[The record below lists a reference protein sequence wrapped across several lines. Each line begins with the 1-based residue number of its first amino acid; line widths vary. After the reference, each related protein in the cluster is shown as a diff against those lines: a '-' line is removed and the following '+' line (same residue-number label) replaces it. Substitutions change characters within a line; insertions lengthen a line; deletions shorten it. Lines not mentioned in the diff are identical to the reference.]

1 MTLIALLI
9 GLIIERLAT
18 QIFHWRR
25 MRWLDRIIDKGFSLS
40 ARVANWPALIPV
52 IVLIVAL
59 ALPVAAVTIV
69 LVDRLFGFPH
79 LILAVVVLFFSL
91 GPNDIGEEVN
101 EYCSALEDGDD
112 ERIDQTARA
121 LVENALPDDPLERI
135 RCVEEAVCIQA
146 NNRLFAVIFWF
157 VLLGPLGP
165 LGAWAYRVTDLVR
178 RRAVFQTGR
187 DESGASLMEPL
198 RDAAVAVH
206 GWLAWIPAR
215 LTAIGYAV
223 AGHFDAALAAW
234 RTGSDAPVGTT
245 SENSERLLARVGA
258 WGTWRDRG
266 QAAGIQVAADMG
278 RYHRG
283 DDLVR
288 LDRVRR
294 APLTFL
300 IATLPTFFACD
311 NSGTPETPADA
322 AHSSRIVS
330 LAPNLAELVFAAG
343 AGDTLVGVSAYS
355 DYPPTVEAL
364 PLVGD
369 AFTIDQERL
378 AMLRPDLLLAWQSG
392 TPAHVVDELRQAGYE
407 VEVLRTRSLDDIA
420 AALVRIG
427 TLAGTQQKARE
438 VATEFSAALQELGDA
453 YADAE
458 PIRVFYQVSSRPLYT
473 VGHEHFA
480 SELIALCG
488 GRNVFADLDE
498 LAPAIDVEA
507 VIDRNPEVML
517 AGDDAGSSAFAEWDR
532 WPAIAANRYGNR
544 YLLPGDELSRPT
556 TRVLVAGEA
565 ICEALQ
571 SARAKRRDSETRS
584 DS

>member
-1 MTLIALLI
+1 MTLIAL
-9 GLIIERLAT
+9 
-18 QIFHWRR
+18 
-25 MRWLDRIIDKGFSLS
+25 
-40 ARVANWPALIPV
+40 V

-258 WGTWRDRG
+258 RPR
-266 QAAGIQVAADMG
+266 
-278 RYHRG
+278 
-283 DDLVR
+283 
-288 LDRVRR
+288 
-294 APLTFL
+294 P
-300 IATLPTFFACD
+300 
-311 NSGTPETPADA
+311 SGW
-322 AHSSRIVS
+322 
-330 LAPNLAELVFAAG
+330 
-343 AGDTLVGVSAYS
+343 YS
-355 DYPPTVEAL
+355 
-364 PLVGD
+364 G
-369 AFTIDQERL
+369 
-378 AMLRPDLLLAWQSG
+378 
-392 TPAHVVDELRQAGYE
+392 
-407 VEVLRTRSLDDIA
+407 
-420 AALVRIG
+420 
-427 TLAGTQQKARE
+427 
-438 VATEFSAALQELGDA
+438 
-453 YADAE
+453 
-458 PIRVFYQVSSRPLYT
+458 
-473 VGHEHFA
+473 
-480 SELIALCG
+480 C
-488 GRNVFADLDE
+488 
-498 LAPAIDVEA
+498 
-507 VIDRNPEVML
+507 
-517 AGDDAGSSAFAEWDR
+517 
-532 WPAIAANRYGNR
+532 
-544 YLLPGDELSRPT
+544 
-556 TRVLVAGEA
+556 
-565 ICEALQ
+565 C
-571 SARAKRRDSETRS
+571 
-584 DS
+584 